1 MNVQQAEEA
10 FGNYHGHSFFSA
22 KINQVS
28 KVEALYL
35 PFWAAS
41 GSVKSKIINAQVGW
55 DRVVTRYNKVTKQNE
70 SSWETTWRSVQTR
83 HEFTNTYPSTLPELQ
98 VYASYKYRRGFV
110 NQIRSSTS
118 ILSAKTLQPQDMES
132 TDREDQKR
140 GLRNRGLDPFTM
152 KPSIALKFVK
162 TAIEENEVRTAE
174 QWLVEAY
181 KCDRARI
188 MSMDF
193 EYNQL
198 VLAPVY
204 MPVYV
209 FSIRH
214 LDRTFRTFVQ
224 AHDPAG
230 LVGGLRFYSWQ
241 RVSAVTAVCAM
252 TGLLLL
258 GTSRFGLTWTSGFW
272 LGVFAPTLMVA
283 WSVLYYPILDY
294 RVRDWEMEGHEY
306 EASSTSWDADWTKAY
321 DRFEEEQRRQ
331 DWSENR
337 QYQQQSSYGSRSSQT
352 SEQRGPSGDPMGYY
366 AVLGVPKDA
375 SVQEIQSAFRGL
387 AMKWHPDR
395 FSTPED
401 KAKGKKKFQE
411 ITAAYSI
418 LRDEDSSDDST
429 NAIEDESH
437 TVIVQPATVIQE
449 TSPRRT
455 RNPSN
460 ATQSAIPSKSSAAS
474 SSSTSVSSS
483 SSSSS
488 TPSLSPKAT
497 SPKGT
502 SPKSALPKRMD
513 AHNHPKSNGSSPELS
528 KDTTILKAP
537 VKLPVQ
543 PMEDA
548 KSLAVAI
555 GDQEMLSRSDL
566 EESLLKNLFSP
577 VKSLESENVSVL
589 YGSTDKHLPWTDT
602 TQQYPLETMRFVP
615 QTRVFYINKQYRSV
629 FLVDVSSSVLTV
641 DSGGT
646 KIVMG
651 QVMET
656 LTKCLTGLS
665 ERFSCPGM
673 KQDFVQSEIHITV
686 IAECSQFASNLHT
699 GEILANFPTMKVL
712 VQDVILTESNL
723 LSVLKVLRNQLAK
736 FQMKLSRFRGDLRRT
751 RETLG
756 YSLAVEETVDDVNT
770 ELDLEDDISQRKSW
784 GVGLSGANLSY
795 TLTAGLFALGMMPK
809 SASPSLVILTDGVVK
824 SNLLHGSTILRRL
837 MELDV
842 LCSIIQLGNWDDAI
856 PSCNWGFI
864 QDTEALRFVTEA
876 TLGKFMYSQD
886 CISTDALKSCQN
898 SATGRMAPN
907 MYHRAFLIRELCLLK
922 PRPGLD
928 DFEDKDDSPGYSLAN
943 FPWDPKSIPEPIK
956 MMQTACKDYH
966 LNIPVELLVAARIR
980 QGFRIKGVSIG
991 PDRDRGSSE
1000 RYMITMTLTWLP
1012 NVTVQYRLKGQVSGD
1027 NNHSYFSRFESPKV
1041 EIDIIAYQAFAI
1053 HFLNSQHAPVN
1064 ASHSVY
1070 AKVFRIHRYIV
1081 GLSDSDV
1088 ALRGLNN
1095 SHASANQAL
1104 WTQRAKSKE
1113 RTRMNSASG
1122 TTAADRDKEELTA
1135 YLSRLS
1141 EQWSGLAKDA
1151 DYQYSR
1157 GWYNEHEFEA
1167 MLVVPPPAF
1176 LPTAM
1181 DTKNSLVKYSEGLE
1195 ATVNGIQEYLKT
1207 NWASFI
1213 IGDVFVQT
1221 YQAPETG
1228 PTTTTSA
1235 QFCELRLFTEPNV
1248 AILRVQLRFFGVSL
1262 SQRQTI
1268 AKDLKTCIYDFQA
1281 KQSPGTS
1288 SKTESEVVQARVL
1301 QCERPIHRLLMRH
1314 LIYEAPLSHKPEST
1328 LTDFHT
1334 HVSEPI
1340 GKESVVRSYL
1350 VHKHWGWKD
1359 QVRDSAYLAENSYMA
1374 SQDLAFQYLCAQ
1386 RMGEG
1391 FYLAS
1396 ALPNRVV
1403 FYKEIELP
1411 QLEGTLLRGTCAVQ
1425 YLIFRSLVSGELV
1438 TELWMEPT
1446 VDANRYS
1453 SFEKTKSEIIA
1464 IDRFVLS
1471 RLATYEA
1478 IHTIGRLRLRPE
1490 VQHQQE
1496 RDFMYPWLFD
1506 PATLLRQQRL
1516 VTLSFE
1522 APRRCCVF
1530 GDEHEKDGESH
1541 RRCIH
1546 TLGLGVTTGADV
1558 VPGSLLV
1565 SGSGHRE
1572 LFLTRNAN
1580 ASTTSLSQSLLEAE
1594 SAPSNENELVVEY
1607 KDQLRDLCCTD
1618 RDLALLHLFM
1628 EKSLSQL
1635 ADGEIMAGGED
1646 DACSEFFL
1654 DIKTSIKRNVEVRQA
1669 LMTFHCANS
1678 FQDIRCFVKSVNA
1691 KFFRLLIVPKLGAVI
1706 AHLSKLR
1713 SLPPKDCEA
1722 RLEHARRDFLSILMF
1737 ECLRSKPLAD
1747 VSEYNASALDQSHA
1761 LFELHPVSLGPLV
1774 SQTPLLLQ
1782 PVVNEDQGKARVQE
1796 STMQLIRSISQA
1808 YSHSYAKAIY
1818 TSLLEGHPID
1828 HGDLKKASQICAKN
1842 TVDINITGF
1851 INTLEQGRRLG
1862 VLSDDSAELKAR
1874 FSDVLKHSFELAPGT
1889 GSDRMYF
1896 YRPALRR
1903 AGPKLV
1909 KPRTRKRSPSV
1920 SRSGSIDA
1928 DMEDALGE
1936 VIECAERPMFL
1947 HLECSFQKPLTQPAD
1962 LEHAH
1967 LKSSVTFPVSDIPVS
1982 YLYQEGARTSDY
1994 APSSIGFDSRPVDS
2008 ADGTV
2013 AILHLVVS
2021 TLPMAEDYAGPTLKT
2036 IDSESKISID
2046 NNPLTGPRNLQ
2057 HIFPS
2062 LDAIQVE
2069 AIADTEARLEWLV
2082 KEEIMHGLL
2091 NMSPV
2096 TIDILNL
2103 VETQLKTKSNFV
2115 TFPTA
2120 MTLPL
2125 TFVKKRRGH
2134 EIFMQELARA
2144 DMHPYGLYQVG
2155 PYFYLTEGADETDGT
2170 AGTEDPKETQSAV
2183 FEEHNGT
2190 EVNED
2195 EQNEDLP
2202 SLSSSLKKDSSLPP
2216 SDDLCHG
2223 LGIVILPTPKPAH
2236 DPSSGRKHE
2245 NGGAS
2250 RRKRNFWLILVPKDT
2265 YVQVY
2270 FFSKSLSEE
2279 ACNTILSRVH
2289 KAVDE
2294 LCVKVNQLTLLQS
2307 LNETRNCSKYLVPN
2321 DSTDPNADSE
2331 SGSDSDLVSQDDDD
2345 DDDALVTGGSRPK
2358 DNGLSPRK
2366 FKPGEF
2372 ACPLVYRVAWPL
2384 HWRVKPG
2391 QATKSVA
2398 HLVLY
2403 PFAVQNRKNFF
2414 VVESQ
2419 DDHDENKKI
2428 VVFLRLNEVEVQAN
2442 PDQDA
2447 GLSSDEPKGSHL
2459 AVGKG
2464 DDSSTLVSSSNQ
2476 TLEDAGPHANSP
2488 RPSPTASPGSR
2499 TPAPPVIKADTREL
2513 VIEVYGVEV
2522 PGKQVTV
2529 DLFSL
2534 LESKF
2539 YNSVVLTV
2547 VSTFLSR
2554 NSTLKL
2560 TQADVDFI
2568 LPVDRLEPTR
2578 QLVEIPQFIN
2588 APYAFLMYLK
2598 QNLSLYLYPLTGADK
2613 VNALTR
2619 YYNTRYGRL
2628 SSSDSL
2634 HDRSNS
2640 HHLQIGD
2647 FAFFYNSVQGR
2658 TQTTIESQVGIGL
2671 AGVCLTVLGRDLKPV
2686 FEVGYQEDDHDKEDI
2701 RKYFDSF
2708 PNSIGLKPSTYSLM
2722 IEVWAQGSVNAGA
2735 LVDAICQS
2743 FRQSLCDDIIETSI
2757 AQGLC
2762 PSARDRRSDVYDVDG
2777 EPLIGERIQKN
2788 FIDPSFLVLQNA
2800 YQWRNPAVQSLTLP
2814 YSMPPWIMDS
2824 FLLELDE
2831 ILTDVS
2837 VHFSPL
2843 LIRSMADSNRYK
2855 EYRASSGI
2863 RKSFG
2868 DMTNIRFVM
2877 IGGIQD
2883 LNDGSSSSYYGR
2895 RTSMGSDRTHSRRS
2909 SLAEGQSLHHSHKT
2923 STHSSQQLPK
2933 RQLED
2938 IKMYPNAITTSG
2950 QHETMLTRNCFVMI
2964 AANGFG
2970 IQVYTYN
2977 WGKTYHEFMFSG
2989 IEKVVKWHKDRMRL
3003 LDNVLL
3009 QKMGLFHHV
3018 PSILSISAASSAPAA
3033 AQTGPTASS
3042 NLMQVMPR
3050 TVPQGSPHLG
3060 SNLRTAHPESNT
3072 STPNLA
3078 KSSTSPKSLFTATV
3092 LSDAA
3097 NLASLVED
3105 QFPNRMRNLPVGS
3118 SLYGNDD
3125 CRSELPKAS
3134 SSTLS
3139 LVARSGTSPAIS
3151 SQSHVQVQSQTQSE
3165 QNSPTGSIIST
3176 GLDVDQILRD
3186 YCLEPLETPRD
3197 EDQIQDEVQ
3206 RHGKP
3211 FLDTF
3216 AFHTKNAEDQQN
3228 AYNVYQKWSRRYRD
3242 RKGSPNALHENMN
3255 TTDLAIMLRSSRLLH
3270 FCRTPLLFTEFS
3282 SSLFPQVDPSA
3293 APGIGVAG
3301 RPESRVGDGA
3311 AKDTPVADPIAQWY
3325 SALAE
3330 TFMREYSQYLATV
3343 GMQLLMYG
3351 ESKFDKPVEPSQS
3364 GELSFMSQFTV
3375 SQSLSVPSPAA
3386 FLFKSL
3392 QGGSIMCEVRLQG
3405 MFVCVT
3411 LYTLNRRYGRM
3422 KVAAPGFAT
3431 AEANKQS
3438 LRVFTEQC
3446 ARFKDRIHVNSFV
3459 YDFHLRYIHRILME
3473 SSKIAA
3479 TPSPGEGM
3487 GFSSAPS
3494 TSLPFSFD
3502 LMDVLHQFLQYHSRP
3517 AAYARNRVYRG
3528 VYRTNVAPG
3537 ETELPGHLFE
3547 YVIKNPQRY
3556 GFQPIYH
3563 QNRPRACFVSGR
3575 DLLSGFGCLQNQS
3588 PGGVGAKS
3596 DHHKRAPE
3604 SAKHG
3609 FKDFGVGANR
3619 GGLPMGIPAG
3629 SQRPFGPHA
3638 RHASHESSLNTK
3650 RTSRRMT
3657 TSRSSYNI
3665 KENTILEDEGVEYVL
3680 VISEGDQDSMGL
3692 TVHYYLL
3699 ILREEEVV
3707 KKLEDAHG
3715 PLVGARDRLLAA
3727 SRTLVVMRDNDGIN
3741 STTQGLED
3749 QSSTLSSHLQPAQP
3763 VGDEDRAQ
3771 MEPRQSLIRSLR
3783 RNSDQADMMLP
3794 QDTFT
3799 GGERLMDAT
3808 ELQERI
3814 TERAVLGD
3822 VVRAAEVRLDMM
3834 LKQAAQ
3840 FFDRDSLW
3848 EMLVQGKIGSSGVV
3862 LTGPQT
3868 PLISAAHMVNSPA
3881 TVLSTDASDY
3891 LSHHPATRNE
3901 TTSHNNNS
3909 ELGFA
3914 DFLALGQRFHS
3925 TPLEEMEPDFRAI
3938 VTASGID
3945 WGQVLTFLGRYY
3957 ERWAREFMEHDET
3970 GSPSPAMASLR
3981 PDLNQGARRPQE
3993 PIRSGKARRH
4003 LVIFNPHNRDLLVH
4017 FVINIDNTG
4026 TSGTPSTGTPDTT
4039 LGPESKLAGGDNQQ
4053 RVMRTSTGD
4062 LYSRFDRRDSVASTR
4077 PKMHSQSHSHLQAL
4091 LLSPSLPP
4099 SPRSQQQQQD
4109 APQFV
4114 RPSFSETS
4122 SRVSSMTSIARAAT
4136 LAVTKVASRLQSSS
4150 RSREP
4155 SAAVTFNPVSGK
4167 SSRSESSV
4175 VEDDSIS
4182 ASGWSSVRA
4191 SSPTDAGGGG
4201 TSSVLSPPPEG
4212 QTQSRRTS
4220 GGGGLG
4226 KADDSSRRRKRR
4238 NGRAAVGSDVED
4250 EEHSDG
4256 SMDSEEDSDEDR
4268 SRSDSRLEDDN
4279 DRGSGDS
4286 SDDDS
4291 RDGGEA
4297 REHDEYDVEYLRAHV
4312 GVYSV
4317 SREPKSGYNAIES
4330 EHVGDIIRTLSY
4342 WIWRAQK

>member
-1 MNVQQAEEA
+1 MAPFLEPQITAKQVVGRPAQLHFDTHCLNAA
-10 FGNYHGHSFFSA
+10 PTRRFTTSNSRSSGYGYRDKKSGIFGNYHGHSFFSA
-22 KINQVS
+22 KINQVN

-41 GSVKSKIINAQVGW
+41 GSVRSKIINAQVGW
-55 DRVVTRYNKVTKQNE
+55 DRVVTRYNKITKQNE

-83 HEFTNTYPSTLPELQ
+83 HEFSNTYPSTLPELQ

-118 ILSAKTLQPQDMES
+118 ILSAKPLTPQDMES
-132 TDREDQKR
+132 TDLEDQKR

-174 QWLVEAY
+174 QWLVDAY

-224 AHDPAG
+224 AHDSAG

-241 RVSAVTAVCAM
+241 RVSAVTAVCAA

-258 GTSRFGLTWTSGFW
+258 GTSRFGMTMTSGFW
-272 LGVFAPTLMVA
+272 LGVVAPTFIVA

-294 RVRDWEMEGHEY
+294 RIRDWWRQREMDGHES

-331 DWSENR
+331 DWTENR
-337 QYQQQSSYGSRSSQT
+337 QYQQQSSYGSRSSQS
-352 SEQRGPSGDPMGYY
+352 SEQRGTNGDPMGYY
-366 AVLGVPKDA
+366 AVLGIPKDA

-395 FSTPED
+395 FSTPEE

-411 ITAAYSI
+411 ITAAYSV
-418 LRDEDSSDDST
+418 LRDVKKRKAYDTFEKPYYFQEDSSDDSA
-429 NAIEDESH
+429 NAMDEESRTTPTQTIH
-437 TVIVQPATVIQE
+437 VTQE
-449 TSPRRT
+449 GPRLNRSQ
-455 RNPSN
+455 SN
-460 ATQSAIPSKSSAAS
+460 ATQPHFQSKSSATS
-474 SSSTSVSSS
+474 SSSA

-488 TPSLSPKAT
+488 TPSLSPKPTSPNGASPKAT
-497 SPKGT
+497 SPKKPG
-502 SPKSALPKRMD
+502 AQ
-513 AHNHPKSNGSSPELS
+513 HPLKANSSPEQQIS
-528 KDTTILKAP
+528 TSILKTP
-537 VKLPVQ
+537 IKLSPQ
-543 PMEDA
+543 LTEDA
-548 KSLAVAI
+548 RSLAVAI
-555 GDQEMLSRSDL
+555 EDQEMLSRSDL
-566 EESLLKNLFSP
+566 EESLLRNLFSP
-577 VKSLESENVSVL
+577 VKSLESENLSVL
-589 YGSTDKHLPWTDT
+589 YGSSDKHLPWTDT
-602 TQQYPLETMRFVP
+602 AQQHPLESMRFVP
-615 QTRVFYINKQYRSV
+615 QTRVFYINKKYRSV
-629 FLVDVSSSVLTV
+629 FMVDVSSSVLTV

-651 QVMET
+651 QVMDT

-699 GEILANFPTMKVL
+699 GEILADFPTMKVL
-712 VQDVILTESNL
+712 LQDVVLTESNIH
-723 LSVLKVLRNQLAK
+723 SVLKVLRIQLAK
-736 FQMKLSRFRGDLRRT
+736 FQAKLSRFRGELRRT

-756 YSLAVEETVDDVNT
+756 YSLAVEEAVDDVNT

-795 TLTAGLFALGMMPK
+795 TLTAGLFALGMMPT
-809 SASPSLVILTDGVVK
+809 SASPSLVVVTDGVVK

-842 LCSIIQLGNWDDAI
+842 SCSIIQLGNRDDAI

-864 QDTEALRFVTEA
+864 QDTEALRFVTDS

-886 CISTDALKSCQN
+886 CISTDALKAGQN
-898 SATGRMAPN
+898 LPAGRMAPN

-956 MMQTACKDYH
+956 MMQTACKDYL

-1000 RYMITMTLTWLP
+1000 RYMITMTLAWLP

-1027 NNHSYFSRFESPKV
+1027 NNQSYFSRFESPMV

-1104 WTQRAKSKE
+1104 WTQRAKTKE
-1113 RTRMNSASG
+1113 RTKTTNTIG
-1122 TTAADRDKEELTA
+1122 TTGAERDKEELTA

-1157 GWYNEHEFEA
+1157 GWYNEHEFDA
-1167 MLVVPPPAF
+1167 VLVVPPPAF

-1195 ATVNGIQEYLKT
+1195 ATVQGIQEYLKSI
-1207 NWASFI
+1207 WASFI
-1213 IGDVFVQT
+1213 VGDVFVQT
-1221 YQAPETG
+1221 YQAPESG

-1235 QFCELRLFTEPNV
+1235 RFCELRLFTEPNV

-1268 AKDLKTCIYDFQA
+1268 SKALKTDIYNFQA

-1288 SKTESEVVQARVL
+1288 SKTESEVVQARIL
-1301 QCERPIHRLLMRH
+1301 QCKRPIRRLLMRH

-1340 GKESVVRSYL
+1340 GEESVMRSYL

-1396 ALPNRVV
+1396 ALPHRVV
-1403 FYKEIELP
+1403 FYKEVEMP
-1411 QLEGTLLRGTCAVQ
+1411 QLEGTLLSGTRTVQ
-1425 YLIFRSLVSGELV
+1425 YLIFRSPVSGELV

-1446 VDANRYS
+1446 VDTNRYS
-1453 SFEKTKSEIIA
+1453 LFEKIKAEIIA
-1464 IDRFVLS
+1464 VDRFILS

-1490 VQHQQE
+1490 VQQQQE

-1522 APRRCCVF
+1522 APRRCCA
-1530 GDEHEKDGESH
+1530 GDEHEKDGESQ
-1541 RRCIH
+1541 RKCLH
-1546 TLGLGVTTGADV
+1546 TLGLGISTGPEAA
-1558 VPGSLLV
+1558 PTNLLV
-1565 SGSGHRE
+1565 TGSGHRE
-1572 LFLTRNAN
+1572 LFLTRNSN
-1580 ASTTSLSQSLLEAE
+1580 ASTTSLNQSLLDAE
-1594 SAPSNENELVVEY
+1594 SAPSNESELVLEY
-1607 KDQLRDLCCTD
+1607 KDQLRDLCCAD
-1618 RDLALLHLFM
+1618 RDLAILHLFM

-1646 DACSEFFL
+1646 DACNEFFL
-1654 DIKTSIKRNVEVRQA
+1654 DIKTSIKRNAEVRQA

-1691 KFFRLLIVPKLGAVI
+1691 KFFRLLI
-1706 AHLSKLR
+1706 
-1713 SLPPKDCEA
+1713 
-1722 RLEHARRDFLSILMF
+1722 
-1737 ECLRSKPLAD
+1737 
-1747 VSEYNASALDQSHA
+1747 EYNANALDQSHA
-1761 LFELHPVSLGPLV
+1761 LFELHPVSLGPSV
-1774 SQTPLLLQ
+1774 FQQPLLLQ

-1808 YSHSYAKAIY
+1808 YSHSFAKAIY

-1828 HGDLKKASQICAKN
+1828 HADLKKASQICTNN

-1862 VLSDDSAELKAR
+1862 VLRDDSLDLKAR
-1874 FSDVLKHSFELAPGT
+1874 FLDVLKHSFELAPGT
-1889 GSDRMYF
+1889 GSERMYF
-1896 YRPALRR
+1896 YRPAMRR

-1909 KPRTRKRSPSV
+1909 KPKTRKRSPSV

-1936 VIECAERPMFL
+1936 VIDCAERPMFL

-1962 LEHAH
+1962 LERAH

-1982 YLYQEGARTSDY
+1982 YVYQEKDARPSDY

-2046 NNPLTGPRNLQ
+2046 NNPLTGPRSLQ

-2062 LDAIQVE
+2062 LDTTQVE
-2069 AIADTEARLEWLV
+2069 AIADAEARLEWLV

-2091 NMSPV
+2091 NMTPV
-2096 TIDILNL
+2096 TVDMLNL

-2144 DMHPYGLYQVG
+2144 DMQPYELHQVG
-2155 PYFYLTEGADETDGT
+2155 SYFYLTEGADDVDEN
-2170 AGTEDPKETQSAV
+2170 AGAECCENHEAAQSMAFDADHGSEANQV
-2183 FEEHNGT
+2183 G
-2190 EVNED
+2190 
-2195 EQNEDLP
+2195 QIEDLP
-2202 SLSSSLKKDSSLPP
+2202 SLSSSLSKDSTLPP

-2236 DPSSGRKHE
+2236 DSSSSRKNHE

-2250 RRKRNFWLILVPKDT
+2250 RRKREFWLILVPKDA

-2279 ACNTILSRVH
+2279 ACNTILNCVR

-2321 DSTDPNADSE
+2321 DSADPNADSE
-2331 SGSDSDLVSQDDDD
+2331 SGSDSDMISQDDDD
-2345 DDDALVTGGSRPK
+2345 DQDALVTGGSRPK
-2358 DNGLSPRK
+2358 GDGLSPRK
-2366 FKPGEF
+2366 FNPGEF
-2372 ACPLVYRVAWPL
+2372 ACPMVYRVAWPL

-2419 DDHDENKKI
+2419 DDHDESKKI
-2428 VVFLRLNEVEVQAN
+2428 VVFLRLSEVEVQAH
-2442 PDQDA
+2442 PEQDA
-2447 GLSSDEPKGSHL
+2447 TFGPDESRGSHL

-2476 TLEDAGPHANSP
+2476 TLDDAG
-2488 RPSPTASPGSR
+2488 
-2499 TPAPPVIKADTREL
+2499 TPAPPAIKTDTREL
-2513 VIEVYGVEV
+2513 VIEVYGVEP

-2539 YNSVVLTV
+2539 YNSVVLSV

-2568 LPVDRLEPTR
+2568 LPVDRFEPTR

-2598 QNLSLYLYPLTGADK
+2598 QNLSLYLNPLTGVDK

-2619 YYNTRYGRL
+2619 YYNSRYGRL
-2628 SSSDSL
+2628 SSSDRF
-2634 HDRSNS
+2634 HDRSRS
-2640 HHLQIGD
+2640 HQLQIGD

-2658 TQTTIESQVGIGL
+2658 SQTPIEAQVGIGL

-2686 FEVGYQEDDHDKEDI
+2686 FEVGYQEGDHDKEDI
-2701 RKYFDSF
+2701 RNYFDSF
-2708 PNSIGLKPSTYSLM
+2708 PNSSGLKPSTYSLM
-2722 IEVWAQGSVNAGA
+2722 IEVWVQGSVNAGA

-2762 PSARDRRSDVYDVDG
+2762 PSARDRRNDVDIDG

-2788 FIDPSFLVLQNA
+2788 FIDPSFLVLENA
-2800 YQWRNPAVQSLTLP
+2800 HQWKNPAVQSLSLK

-2843 LIRSMADSNRYK
+2843 LIRSMAESNRYK
-2855 EYRASSGI
+2855 EYRASSGT

-2883 LNDGSSSSYYGR
+2883 LNDGSSSNYYGR

-2950 QHETMLTRNCFVMI
+2950 QEETMLTRNCFVMI
-2964 AANGFG
+2964 TANGFG
-2970 IQVYTYN
+2970 LQAYTYN

-2989 IEKVVKWHKDRMRL
+2989 IEKIVKWHKDRMRL

-3018 PSILSISAASSAPAA
+3018 PSILSISAASSAAPVTG
-3033 AQTGPTASS
+3033 QTSSTTSS
-3042 NLMQVMPR
+3042 NLNQVMPR
-3050 TVPQGSPHLG
+3050 TAPQGSPHLG
-3060 SNLRTAHPESNT
+3060 SNLRTGHSESNA

-3078 KSSTSPKSLFTATV
+3078 KTTTSPKSLSAATV
-3092 LSDAA
+3092 LSDAT

-3125 CRSELPKAS
+3125 GRPELPKAS

-3139 LVARSGTSPAIS
+3139 LVARPSPPPALS
-3151 SQSHVQVQSQTQSE
+3151 SQSHVQVQSQTLSE
-3165 QNSPTGSIIST
+3165 QNSPTGSSVIAT

-3282 SSLFPQVDPSA
+3282 SSLFPRADSSA
-3293 APGIGVAG
+3293 VPGAG
-3301 RPESRVGDGA
+3301 LTGKSEPRVGDGA
-3311 AKDTPVADPIAQWY
+3311 KDAPLSDPIAQWY

-3351 ESKFDKPVEPSQS
+3351 NSKFDKPVEASQS

-3375 SQSLSVPSPAA
+3375 SQTLTVPSPAA

-3411 LYTLNRRYGRM
+3411 LYTLNRRYGRV

-3473 SSKIAA
+3473 SSKLAVL
-3479 TPSPGEGM
+3479 SPTSDGM
-3487 GFSSAPS
+3487 GFTSAPA

-3502 LMDVLHQFLQYHSRP
+3502 LLDVLHQFLQYHSRP

-3537 ETELPGHLFE
+3537 ESELPGHLFE
-3547 YVIKNPQRY
+3547 YIIKNPQRY
-3556 GFQPIYH
+3556 GFQTIQH

-3575 DLLSGFGCLQNQS
+3575 DLLSGFGGAVNQDQ
-3588 PGGVGAKS
+3588 GGVCTKS
-3596 DHHKRAPE
+3596 EHHKRVSE
-3604 SAKHG
+3604 TAKQALKG
-3609 FKDFGVGANR
+3609 FGVGASR
-3619 GGLPMGIPAG
+3619 GGLPLGAPGA
-3629 SQRPFGPHA
+3629 SQKPFGPHA

-3650 RTSRRMT
+3650 RMSRRMT
-3657 TSRSSYNI
+3657 TSRSSYTL
-3665 KENTILEDEGVEYVL
+3665 KENTIVEDEGVEYVL

-3727 SRTLVVMRDNDGIN
+3727 SRSLLVIRDNDNTNTMNQG
-3741 STTQGLED
+3741 GLED
-3749 QSSTLSSHLQPAQP
+3749 PSNIMSTSHLQPAQS
-3763 VGDEDRAQ
+3763 VGDENNPQ
-3771 MEPRQSLIRSLR
+3771 SEPRQSLIPSLR
-3783 RNSDQADMMLP
+3783 RNTDQADLSFS
-3794 QDTFT
+3794 QDNFS
-3799 GGERLMDAT
+3799 GGERLMDAS

-3868 PLISAAHMVNSPA
+3868 PLISAPHVVNSPA

-3891 LSHHPATRNE
+3891 LSHHPSTRNE
-3901 TTSHNNNS
+3901 NATHNNSS

-3925 TPLEEMEPDFRAI
+3925 TPLEEMEPEFRAI
-3938 VTASGID
+3938 VTAPGID
-3945 WGQVLTFLGRYY
+3945 WEQVLTFLGRYY

-3970 GSPSPAMASLR
+3970 GSPGPAVASLR
-3981 PDLNQGARRPQE
+3981 PGLNQGVRYHRHDPE
-3993 PIRSGKARRH
+3993 PVRAGKARRH

-4017 FVINIDNTG
+4017 FVINVNNNVTTG
-4026 TSGTPSTGTPDTT
+4026 AAPASGTTDT
-4039 LGPESKLAGGDNQQ
+4039 
-4053 RVMRTSTGD
+4053 
-4062 LYSRFDRRDSVASTR
+4062 ASTSE
-4077 PKMHSQSHSHLQAL
+4077 PH
-4091 LLSPSLPP
+4091 
-4099 SPRSQQQQQD
+4099 QQQQHQQQLHQD
-4109 APQFV
+4109 APHQV
-4114 RPSFSETS
+4114 RPSFSEAP

-4136 LAVTKVASRLQSSS
+4136 LAVSKVASRLQSS
-4150 RSREP
+4150 RSREA
-4155 SAAVTFNPVSGK
+4155 SAATVFNPVSGK
-4167 SSRSESSV
+4167 SSRPESSI

-4182 ASGWSSVRA
+4182 ASGWSSVRTTPPTGVGA
-4191 SSPTDAGGGG
+4191 TGSS
-4201 TSSVLSPPPEG
+4201 SMLSPPPLEDQGRSG
-4212 QTQSRRTS
+4212 QS
-4220 GGGGLG
+4220 GDGGGLG
-4226 KADDSSRRRKRR
+4226 KTPGGVESSKRRRRDRR
-4238 NGRAAVGSDVED
+4238 RHNNGRSPTGSDVEAD
-4250 EEHSDG
+4250 VYSIERSLNSYDN
-4256 SMDSEEDSDEDR
+4256 SDSDENG
-4268 SRSDSRLEDDN
+4268 SRSDNRSDDN
-4279 DRGSGDS
+4279 VDDRESDDSDGDECGDGSG
-4286 SDDDS
+4286 
-4291 RDGGEA
+4291 
-4297 REHDEYDVEYLRAHV
+4297 EHEDETLGAHV

-4330 EHVGDIIRTLSY
+4330 EH
-4342 WIWRAQK
+4342 

>member
-1 MNVQQAEEA
+1 
-10 FGNYHGHSFFSA
+10 
-22 KINQVS
+22 
-28 KVEALYL
+28 
-35 PFWAAS
+35 
-41 GSVKSKIINAQVGW
+41 
-55 DRVVTRYNKVTKQNE
+55 
-70 SSWETTWRSVQTR
+70 
-83 HEFTNTYPSTLPELQ
+83 
-98 VYASYKYRRGFV
+98 
-110 NQIRSSTS
+110 
-118 ILSAKTLQPQDMES
+118 
-132 TDREDQKR
+132 
-140 GLRNRGLDPFTM
+140 
-152 KPSIALKFVK
+152 
-162 TAIEENEVRTAE
+162 
-174 QWLVEAY
+174 
-181 KCDRARI
+181 
-188 MSMDF
+188 
-193 EYNQL
+193 
-198 VLAPVY
+198 
-204 MPVYV
+204 
-209 FSIRH
+209 
-214 LDRTFRTFVQ
+214 
-224 AHDPAG
+224 
-230 LVGGLRFYSWQ
+230 
-241 RVSAVTAVCAM
+241 
-252 TGLLLL
+252 
-258 GTSRFGLTWTSGFW
+258 
-272 LGVFAPTLMVA
+272 
-283 WSVLYYPILDY
+283 
-294 RVRDWEMEGHEY
+294 
-306 EASSTSWDADWTKAY
+306 
-321 DRFEEEQRRQ
+321 
-331 DWSENR
+331 
-337 QYQQQSSYGSRSSQT
+337 
-352 SEQRGPSGDPMGYY
+352 
-366 AVLGVPKDA
+366 
-375 SVQEIQSAFRGL
+375 
-387 AMKWHPDR
+387 
-395 FSTPED
+395 
-401 KAKGKKKFQE
+401 
-411 ITAAYSI
+411 
-418 LRDEDSSDDST
+418 
-429 NAIEDESH
+429 
-437 TVIVQPATVIQE
+437 
-449 TSPRRT
+449 
-455 RNPSN
+455 
-460 ATQSAIPSKSSAAS
+460 
-474 SSSTSVSSS
+474 
-483 SSSSS
+483 
-488 TPSLSPKAT
+488 
-497 SPKGT
+497 
-502 SPKSALPKRMD
+502 
-513 AHNHPKSNGSSPELS
+513 
-528 KDTTILKAP
+528 
-537 VKLPVQ
+537 
-543 PMEDA
+543 
-548 KSLAVAI
+548 
-555 GDQEMLSRSDL
+555 
-566 EESLLKNLFSP
+566 
-577 VKSLESENVSVL
+577 
-589 YGSTDKHLPWTDT
+589 
-602 TQQYPLETMRFVP
+602 MRFVP
-615 QTRVFYINKQYRSV
+615 QTRVFYINKKYRSV
-629 FLVDVSSSVLTV
+629 FMVDVSSSVLTV

-651 QVMET
+651 QVMDT

-712 VQDVILTESNL
+712 LQDVVLTESNIH
-723 LSVLKVLRNQLAK
+723 SVLKVLRIQLAK
-736 FQMKLSRFRGDLRRT
+736 FQAKLSRFRGELRRT

-756 YSLAVEETVDDVNT
+756 YSLAVEEAVDDVNT

-795 TLTAGLFALGMMPK
+795 TLTAGLFALGLMPT
-809 SASPSLVILTDGVVK
+809 SASPSLVVVTDGVVK

-842 LCSIIQLGNWDDAI
+842 SCSIIQLGSRDDAI

-864 QDTEALRFVTEA
+864 QDTEALRFVADA

-886 CISTDALKSCQN
+886 CISTDTLKANQN
-898 SATGRMAPN
+898 PPAGRMAPN

-928 DFEDKDDSPGYSLAN
+928 DFEDKDESPGYSLAN

-1000 RYMITMTLTWLP
+1000 RYMITMTLAWLP

-1027 NNHSYFSRFESPKV
+1027 NNHSYFSRFESPMV

-1104 WTQRAKSKE
+1104 WTQRAKTKE
-1113 RTRMNSASG
+1113 RTK
-1122 TTAADRDKEELTA
+1122 TTNTVGSTGAEPDKEELTA

-1195 ATVNGIQEYLKT
+1195 TTVQGIQEYIKSS
-1207 NWASFI
+1207 WASFI
-1213 IGDVFVQT
+1213 VGDVFVQT
-1221 YQAPETG
+1221 YQSPESG

-1235 QFCELRLFTEPNV
+1235 RFCELRLFTEPNV

-1262 SQRQTI
+1262 SQRQSI
-1268 AKDLKTCIYDFQA
+1268 AKDLKTNIYNFQA

-1301 QCERPIHRLLMRH
+1301 QCKRPMYRLLMRH
-1314 LIYEAPLSHKPEST
+1314 LIYEAPLSHKPET
-1328 LTDFHT
+1328 NLTDFHS

-1340 GKESVVRSYL
+1340 GKESVMRSYL

-1403 FYKEIELP
+1403 FYKEVELP
-1411 QLEGTLLRGTCAVQ
+1411 QLEGSLISGTRTVQ
-1425 YLIFRSLVSGELV
+1425 YLIFRSPVSGELV

-1453 SFEKTKSEIIA
+1453 LFEKLKAEIIA
-1464 IDRFVLS
+1464 VDRFVLS

-1490 VQHQQE
+1490 VQQQPQD

-1522 APRRCCVF
+1522 APQRCCAT
-1530 GDEHEKDGESH
+1530 GDEHEKEGVSH
-1541 RRCIH
+1541 RKCLH
-1546 TLGLGVTTGADV
+1546 TLGLD
-1558 VPGSLLV
+1558 
-1565 SGSGHRE
+1565 
-1572 LFLTRNAN
+1572 
-1580 ASTTSLSQSLLEAE
+1580 AE
-1594 SAPSNENELVVEY
+1594 SAPSSENELVLEY
-1607 KDQLRDLCCTD
+1607 KDQLRELCCTD
-1618 RDLALLHLFM
+1618 RDLAILHLFM

-1646 DACSEFFL
+1646 DACNEFFL
-1654 DIKTSIKRNVEVRQA
+1654 DIKTSIKRNAEVRQA
-1669 LMTFHCANS
+1669 LLTFHCANS

-1691 KFFRLLIVPKLGAVI
+1691 KFFRLLIVPKLGSVI
-1706 AHLSKLR
+1706 SHLTKLR
-1713 SLPPKDCEA
+1713 SLPPRENEA
-1722 RLEHARRDFLSILMF
+1722 GSERARRDFLSCLMF

-1747 VSEYNASALDQSHA
+1747 VSEYNANALDQSHA

-1808 YSHSYAKAIY
+1808 YSHSFAKAIY

-1828 HGDLKKASQICAKN
+1828 HADLKKASQICTKN

-1862 VLSDDSAELKAR
+1862 VLRDDSPELKAR
-1874 FSDVLKHSFELAPGT
+1874 FLDVLKHSFELAPGT
-1889 GSDRMYF
+1889 GADRMYF
-1896 YRPALRR
+1896 YRPAVRK

-1909 KPRTRKRSPSV
+1909 KPKTRKRSPSV

-1982 YLYQEGARTSDY
+1982 YVYQEKGARPSDY

-2021 TLPMAEDYAGPTLKT
+2021 TLPMPEDYAGPTLKT

-2046 NNPLTGPRNLQ
+2046 NNPLTGPRSLQ

-2062 LDAIQVE
+2062 LDATQVE
-2069 AIADTEARLEWLV
+2069 AIADAEARLEWLV

-2091 NMSPV
+2091 NMTPV
-2096 TIDILNL
+2096 TVDMLNL

-2144 DMHPYGLYQVG
+2144 DMHPYELYQVG
-2155 PYFYLTEGADETDGT
+2155 SYFYLTEGADDVTGADSSEGQEVVQSGDPDSEGNQDG
-2170 AGTEDPKETQSAV
+2170 QV
-2183 FEEHNGT
+2183 
-2190 EVNED
+2190 
-2195 EQNEDLP
+2195 EDLP
-2202 SLSSSLKKDSSLPP
+2202 SLSSSLNKDSTLPA

-2223 LGIVILPTPKPAH
+2223 LGIVILPTPRPAH
-2236 DPSSGRKHE
+2236 ESSSSRKSHDT
-2245 NGGAS
+2245 GGAS
-2250 RRKRNFWLILVPKDT
+2250 RRKREFWLILVPKDT

-2279 ACNTILSRVH
+2279 ACNTILNRVR

-2321 DSTDPNADSE
+2321 DSVDPNADSE
-2331 SGSDSDLVSQDDDD
+2331 SGSDSDMVSQDDDD
-2345 DDDALVTGGSRPK
+2345 DHDALVTGGSRPR
-2358 DNGLSPRK
+2358 DDGLSPRK

-2372 ACPLVYRVAWPL
+2372 ACPMVYRVAWPL

-2419 DDHDENKKI
+2419 DDHDETKKI
-2428 VVFLRLNEVEVQAN
+2428 VVFLRLNEVEVQAL
-2442 PDQDA
+2442 PEQDA
-2447 GLSSDEPKGSHL
+2447 SLGPDESKGSHL
-2459 AVGKG
+2459 AIGKG
-2464 DDSSTLVSSSNQ
+2464 DDTSTLVSSSNQ
-2476 TLEDAGPHANSP
+2476 TLDDAGSHANSP

-2499 TPAPPVIKADTREL
+2499 TPAPPAIRTDTREL
-2513 VIEVYGVEV
+2513 VIEVYGVEP

-2539 YNSVVLTV
+2539 YNSVVLSV

-2588 APYAFLMYLK
+2588 TPYAFLMYLK
-2598 QNLSLYLYPLTGADK
+2598 QNLSLYLNPLTGADK

-2619 YYNTRYGRL
+2619 YYNSRYGRL
-2628 SSSDSL
+2628 SSSDRF
-2634 HDRSNS
+2634 HDRSRS
-2640 HHLQIGD
+2640 HQLQIGD

-2658 TQTTIESQVGIGL
+2658 SQTPIEAQVGIGL
-2671 AGVCLTVLGRDLKPV
+2671 AGVCLTVLGRNHKPV
-2686 FEVGYQEDDHDKEDI
+2686 FEVGYQEGDHDKEDI
-2701 RKYFDSF
+2701 RNYFDSF
-2708 PNSIGLKPSTYSLM
+2708 PNSSGLKPSTYSLM

-2788 FIDPSFLVLQNA
+2788 FIDPSFLVLENA
-2800 YQWRNPAVQSLTLP
+2800 FQWKNPAVQSLALK

-2843 LIRSMADSNRYK
+2843 LIRSMAELNRYK
-2855 EYRASSGI
+2855 EYRASSGT

-2868 DMTNIRFVM
+2868 DMTNVRFVM

-2883 LNDGSSSSYYGR
+2883 LNDGSSSNYYGR

-2950 QHETMLTRNCFVMI
+2950 QDETMLTRNCFVMI
-2964 AANGFG
+2964 SANGFG
-2970 IQVYTYN
+2970 LQVYTYN

-3018 PSILSISAASSAPAA
+3018 PSILSIS
-3033 AQTGPTASS
+3033 TASS
-3042 NLMQVMPR
+3042 TAPATAQTSTTTSSNLIQVMPR

-3060 SNLRTAHPESNT
+3060 SNLRTGHTESNT

-3078 KSSTSPKSLFTATV
+3078 KSSTSPKSLSTATV

-3105 QFPNRMRNLPVGS
+3105 QFPNRMRNLPVGT

-3125 CRSELPKAS
+3125 GRQELPKAS

-3139 LVARSGTSPAIS
+3139 LVARPSPPAALS
-3151 SQSHVQVQSQTQSE
+3151 LQSHVQVQSQTQSE
-3165 QNSPTGSIIST
+3165 QNSPTGSSIIAT

-3282 SSLFPQVDPSA
+3282 SSLFPRAEPS
-3293 APGIGVAG
+3293 
-3301 RPESRVGDGA
+3301 
-3311 AKDTPVADPIAQWY
+3311 TIA
-3325 SALAE
+3325 AE

-3351 ESKFDKPVEPSQS
+3351 NSKFDTPVEASQS

-3375 SQSLSVPSPAA
+3375 SQTLSVPSPAA

-3411 LYTLNRRYGRM
+3411 LYTLNRRYGRV

-3438 LRVFTEQC
+3438 LRLFTEQC

-3473 SSKIAA
+3473 SSKLAVP
-3479 TPSPGEGM
+3479 TPTSDGM
-3487 GFSSAPS
+3487 GFSSAPA

-3556 GFQPIYH
+3556 GFQAIQH

-3575 DLLSGFGCLQNQS
+3575 DLLSGFGGAASQ
-3588 PGGVGAKS
+3588 GGVGTKPE
-3596 DHHKRAPE
+3596 HHKRASE
-3604 SAKHG
+3604 ALKQG
-3609 FKDFGVGANR
+3609 LKGFGVGASR
-3619 GGLPMGIPAG
+3619 GGLTPGAPAT
-3629 SQRPFGPHA
+3629 SQKPFGPHT

-3650 RTSRRMT
+3650 RMSRRMT
-3657 TSRSSYNI
+3657 TSRSSYNV

-3727 SRTLVVMRDNDGIN
+3727 SRSLLVMRDND
-3741 STTQGLED
+3741 STNVMTQGLE
-3749 QSSTLSSHLQPAQP
+3749 SSSNTMGTSQLQPAQP
-3763 VGDEDRAQ
+3763 VGDEDKPQ
-3771 MEPRQSLIRSLR
+3771 LEPQRQSLIRSLR
-3783 RNSDQADMMLP
+3783 RDSDQADMMFL
-3794 QDTFT
+3794 QDNFS

-3848 EMLVQGKIGSSGVV
+3848 EMLVQGKIGSSGLV

-3868 PLISAAHMVNSPA
+3868 PLISASHAINSPA

-3891 LSHHPATRNE
+3891 LSHHPATRHEN
-3901 TTSHNNNS
+3901 TAHNNNNISDNNS

-3925 TPLEEMEPDFRAI
+3925 TPLEEMEPEFRAI
-3938 VTASGID
+3938 VTAPGID

-3970 GSPSPAMASLR
+3970 GSLGPAVASLR
-3981 PDLNQGARRPQE
+3981 PGLNQGARHHRQDQGPV
-3993 PIRSGKARRH
+3993 RSGKARRH

-4017 FVINIDNTG
+4017 FVINVNNTATAGAGSAG
-4026 TSGTPSTGTPDTT
+4026 TSETASVSE
-4039 LGPESKLAGGDNQQ
+4039 LKLSVGDGQQ
-4053 RVMRTSTGD
+4053 RMMRTSTGD
-4062 LYSRFDRRDSVASTR
+4062 LYSRFNLRDSGASLAR

-4099 SPRSQQQQQD
+4099 SSRPQQHQQHQQEHQQD
-4109 APQFV
+4109 APHPI
-4114 RPSFSETS
+4114 RPSFSEAS

-4136 LAVTKVASRLQSSS
+4136 LAVSKVASRLQSS
-4150 RSREP
+4150 RSREA
-4155 SAAVTFNPVSGK
+4155 STATNFNPVSGTT
-4167 SSRSESSV
+4167 SRPESSII
-4175 VEDDSIS
+4175 EDDTIS
-4182 ASGWSSVRA
+4182 ASGWSSIRA
-4191 SSPTDAGGGG
+4191 TPPTGAGAGATGSS
-4201 TSSVLSPPPEG
+4201 SMLSPPLPEG
-4212 QTQSRRTS
+4212 QGRSRRAS

-4226 KADDSSRRRKRR
+4226 RTPGKEDDSNRRRSR
-4238 NGRAAVGSDVED
+4238 NGRSPAGSDADDYVYSTEGSLDSNDNDNSD
-4250 EEHSDG
+4250 ENRSRGESR
-4256 SMDSEEDSDEDR
+4256 SDEDDADDR
-4268 SRSDSRLEDDN
+4268 ESDDSGDESGD
-4279 DRGSGDS
+4279 GSGEH
-4286 SDDDS
+4286 
-4291 RDGGEA
+4291 GEH
-4297 REHDEYDVEYLRAHV
+4297 ETLGAHV